1 MGGGEGTAETAS
13 AVKHLFASRFDVSYA
28 MLIPAASILVLAF
41 FRVAVKKTL
50 FVSVVLSFLC
60 AYLYQDLSLPAI
72 LHVMF
77 FGFTSPDPQL
87 NAMLRGGGLLSM
99 AGTTGIV
106 MIGSCYSGIFNK
118 TGLLRNI
125 ESVLLALT
133 KRFFPFAGVFGAA
146 TISSLIGSN
155 QTLAIIMT
163 RDLSRKIMPDGKELA
178 LAIEDTAVVMSAL
191 VPWCIAGAVPLTFIG
206 APISSMLFA
215 FYLYALPLWRLGKAA
230 LAERQDA

>member
-1 MGGGEGTAETAS
+1 M
-13 AVKHLFASRFDVSYA
+13 
-28 MLIPAASILVLAF
+28 
-41 FRVAVKKTL
+41 KKTL

-60 AYLYQDLSLPAI
+60 AYLYQGLSLPAI

-146 TISSLIGSN
+146 TISSPLGR
-155 QTLAIIMT
+155 T
-163 RDLSRKIMPDGKELA
+163 R
-178 LAIEDTAVVMSAL
+178 
-191 VPWCIAGAVPLTFIG
+191 PL
-206 APISSMLFA
+206 PSS
-215 FYLYALPLWRLGKAA
+215 
-230 LAERQDA
+230 